1 MDNASGQN
9 KQPSSATFGKKF
21 KKFLTRSIGPK
32 ALRVWMVILIA
43 AIIIASVGAYE
54 ILKPAA
60 PLSTGQVSSVLGGSW
75 TMTNETRGN
84 SSSYPGG
91 AGFPD
96 LNSFIT
102 ANYTS
107 GNRTAQLI
115 VLKFDSVNYADS
127 EFTFL
132 SALSGAN
139 GTGTL
144 NGSPYVYTNTPA
156 TTGFFPTPAS
166 SDIAVQHNDYVI
178 LFASSD
184 FSFSLQQGKS
194 LMSDQISDL

>member
-1 MDNASGQN
+1 MKESKPV
-9 KQPSSATFGKKF
+9 KQPWAF
-21 KKFLTRSIGPK
+21 KVKRFLTRSIGPK
-32 ALRVWMVILIA
+32 ALRVWMVVLIA